1 MAQVQIKNKERVRF
15 YNMQEEFGTLDR
27 ARETRIIRHELIDK
41 LSNEQLESRGI
52 YKNVF
57 GIYECSEE
65 TAELSTNMT
74 LTDESLVVFKAFI
87 QRASSAGKVFYLDE
101 PLFRQII
108 NTNEDK

>member
-27 ARETRIIRHELIDK
+27 ARETRIIRYELIDK
-41 LSNEQLESRGI
+41 LSEDQLTSRGI
-52 YKNVF
+52 SKNVF

-65 TAELSTNMT
+65 TAEQSTNMT
-74 LTDESLVVFKAFI
+74 LTGESLAVFKTFI
-87 QRASSAGKVFYLDE
+87 QRASAEGKVFYLDE

-108 NTNEDK
+108 SINEDK